1 MKVKND
7 IFHNL
12 FIFEMA
18 NNHMGSLNHGLRMVH
33 EFAEV
38 KKKYDYNF
46 AFKFQ
51 FRDIDTFIHPN
62 YKDRMDLKY
71 VKRFAETKLS
81 VKEFEILKSELGK
94 NGFISICTGFDEKS
108 IDLIEKMDFDIIKIG
123 SCSFTDWPL
132 LERIALTDKPIIAS
146 IGGSSL
152 NNTDNVVSFFQHR
165 NKQLAIMHCVGEYP
179 TKADHL
185 QLNQIDLLIKRYPDI
200 TVGYSTHEDP
210 NNMDSRKMPT
220 PRHQIKFHNG

>member
-38 KKKYDYNF
+38 KKRYDYNF

-62 YKDRMDLKY
+62 YKDRMD
-71 VKRFAETKLS
+71 
-81 VKEFEILKSELGK
+81 
-94 NGFISICTGFDEKS
+94 
-108 IDLIEKMDFDIIKIG
+108 
-123 SCSFTDWPL
+123 
-132 LERIALTDKPIIAS
+132 
-146 IGGSSL
+146 
-152 NNTDNVVSFFQHR
+152 
-165 NKQLAIMHCVGEYP
+165 
-179 TKADHL
+179 
-185 QLNQIDLLIKRYPDI
+185 
-200 TVGYSTHEDP
+200 
-210 NNMDSRKMPT
+210 
-220 PRHQIKFHNG
+220 